1 MGSAP
6 IHILLVE
13 DDEDHAE
20 LIRLGFES
28 RGGGMVLAIARS
40 LEEAR
45 ARLAESAPDAVIIDS
60 LLPDGRGVEL
70 LPAGR
75 DLPYPVV
82 LLTSHGDE
90 AMKAEAIAA
99 GVSEYVV
106 KSDTTLLD
114 LPDIAKSALEKWES
128 GGPSV

>member
-28 RGGGMVLAIARS
+28 RGRGMVLAIARS

-45 ARLAESAPDAVIIDS
+45 ARPTAGASSCCRAP
-60 LLPDGRGVEL
+60 
-70 LPAGR
+70 
-75 DLPYPVV
+75 
-82 LLTSHGDE
+82 
-90 AMKAEAIAA
+90 AA
-99 GVSEYVV
+99 SFPIPWC
-106 KSDTTLLD
+106 S
-114 LPDIAKSALEKWES
+114 
-128 GGPSV
+128 